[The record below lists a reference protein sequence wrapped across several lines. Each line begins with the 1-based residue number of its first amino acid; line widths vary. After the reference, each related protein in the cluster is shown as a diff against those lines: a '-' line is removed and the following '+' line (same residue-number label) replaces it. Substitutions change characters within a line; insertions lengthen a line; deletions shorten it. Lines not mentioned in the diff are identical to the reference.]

1 MLKLLIVE
9 DEQLT
14 REGLAELIDWE
25 SIGIRVDGLAANGLE
40 AVQRLASQPA
50 DLLLTDIRMPL
61 MDGLQLIEEVRR
73 RDWPTTCILLSGYGD
88 FEYAQKAM
96 RLGVKDY
103 LVKPCSPEDVRG
115 LFARVAESL
124 REERRR
130 SDRLKG
136 IESQLHASVPH
147 AKSEVLRQWLHHP
160 PVVTE
165 DRRLQLQQLRMSIA
179 FEYPLVLAVRIDH
192 RSLEPYDER
201 KADVKLVTFA
211 ASNIMKE
218 TLEQALMQPIEI
230 VQEQDALVAVANGM
244 FEWMEEK
251 VAAGAAKLK
260 ENLQRYLRL
269 SIGIGVSDPKPTLNE
284 LHEAFREAMEALELR
299 FFLGA
304 SVVYRRD
311 AERHKRSA
319 LPGRLRQAEM
329 LRIEQAA
336 LEHLRVGLFAELLN
350 DTEAWL
356 TAFQGEYA
364 QSREEIHG
372 QTIAFLSRMLQTAAE
387 IAPPGTDVDADPVRI
402 REQVHGVD
410 TSEELNGIVYRYI
423 RSVVE
428 ALQSRKPMKRKVQ
441 QALDYIAEHYNE
453 SGMSLAGAANALF
466 VSSAYLSA
474 LFKQELGVNFLD
486 YVHQYRIERAKALLQ
501 STDLKIQAVARE
513 AGYFDEAHFTK
524 TFKKWTG
531 MLPSQYK
538 KETQM

>member
-1 MLKLLIVE
+1 MLRLLIVE

-14 REGLAELIDWE
+14 REGLADLIDWA
-25 SIGIRVDGLAANGLE
+25 SIGIRIDGLAANGLE
-40 AVQRLASQPA
+40 AVQLLAAQPA
-50 DLLLTDIRMPL
+50 DLLLTDIRMPV

-96 RLGVKDY
+96 RLGVTDY
-103 LVKPCSPEDVRG
+103 LVKPCSPDDIRS
-115 LFARVAESL
+115 LFVRVAESL

-130 SDRLKG
+130 TDRLKG
-136 IESQLHASVPH
+136 IESRLRASVPH
-147 AKSEVLRQWLHHP
+147 AKSEVLRQWLRHP

-165 DRRLQLQQLRMSIA
+165 DRRLQLKQLGMSVA
-179 FEYPLVLAVRIDH
+179 FEYPLVIAVRIDH
-192 RSLEPYDER
+192 RSLDRYDER
-201 KADVKLVTFA
+201 TSDVKLVTFA

-218 TLEQALMQPIEI
+218 TLEQTLMQPIEI
-230 VQEQDALVAVANGM
+230 VLEQDLLVAVGNGL

-260 ENLQRYLRL
+260 DNLQRYLRL
-269 SIGIGVSDPKPTLNE
+269 SVGIGVSDPKPTLNE
-284 LHEAFREAMEALELR
+284 LHEAFREAAEALEFR

-311 AERHKRSA
+311 AERWKAGA

-329 LRIEQAA
+329 LRVEQAA
-336 LEHLRVGLFAELLN
+336 IEHLRAGLFAELLN

-356 TAFQGEYA
+356 TAFQGEYT
-364 QSREEIHG
+364 QSREDIHG

-387 IAPPGTDVDADPVRI
+387 IAPPGTDVDADPARI

-410 TSEELNGIVYRYI
+410 TFEELNGIVYRYI

-441 QALDYIAEHYNE
+441 QALDYIAERYNE

-466 VSSAYLSA
+466 VSSAYLSS

-486 YVHQYRIERAKALLQ
+486 YVHQFRIEKAKALLQ

-513 AGYFDEAHFTK
+513 VGYFDEAHFTK

-538 KETQM
+538 KETQL